1 MCGPVPND
9 PRGFG
14 TAALECVC
22 VCMCVVPSL
31 CMFMHNAFVCAFT
44 LNSPCSSSVQL
55 RGRKCRLLLFTPPR
69 PPDGFFSF
77 FFLLL
82 LPFSPPPPAHPDK
95 FLMANQVEYWTSR
108 DLSHTAETSEVAE
121 GGADKSIFRE
131 LLRGCISGRA
141 EAAHKQRRYA
151 KSKRKEKNKTKTK
164 TKETKERELRAQ
176 RDIKTETGSGD
187 I

>member
-1 MCGPVPND
+1 MTPGGSAP
-9 PRGFG
+9 
-14 TAALECVC
+14 LLLSVC

-31 CMFMHNAFVCAFT
+31 CMFMHNAYVCAFT

-55 RGRKCRLLLFTPPR
+55 RGRKCRLLLFTPPPR
-69 PPDGFFSF
+69 PPDGFFFF

-82 LPFSPPPPAHPDK
+82 PSSPSRPDK

-121 GGADKSIFRE
+121 EGGGDDKSIFRE
-131 LLRGCISGRA
+131 LLRGRISGRA

-176 RDIKTETGSGD
+176 PDIKTETGSGD